1 MKFPVKTLKLEVELR
16 FTQPIAEADVQEVI
30 ENVMHAIASH
40 VETTGIAPEAAK
52 ATFTEAVKVMCGTAI
67 AEDSF

>member
-1 MKFPVKTLKLEVELR
+1 MKTLKLNVELR
-16 FTQPIAEADVQEVI
+16 FTKPIAESDVQEVV

-40 VETTGIAPEAAK
+40 VETTGVAPEAAK
-52 ATFTEAVKVMCGTAI
+52 ATFTEAVKVTCGTAI